1 MGRIGSKRLE
11 RSVESIEALVPAH
24 KLQMCDVPPKFQAV
38 HLYVK
43 RNEETREPGTHR
55 GLTLDRLFHRVRGS
69 LSVLGVEMIEDFEVL
84 FKTLAYVRCR
94 DCTVQR
100 PLRSDRPTRI
110 LGIARA
116 FGTSGDETD
125 CLFHDSPHSQPVY
138 QASARAFARA
148 DLLASPL
155 PSKSASIFRAREAG
169 TRAFKM
175 RFSRPGT
182 TLERFLRRP
191 LRPSDTH
198 CSTLI
203 GFIGMVFGSR
213 PNFSS
218 TAVFVNPAAST
229 VT

>member
-1 MGRIGSKRLE
+1 MRSGPFDRFQEICRNFKQPYANWWTPSRVLPGSQRTRNL
-11 RSVESIEALVPAH
+11 AMVPSQ
-24 KLQMCDVPPKFQAV
+24 LPDCRQ
-38 HLYVK
+38 
-43 RNEETREPGTHR
+43 
-55 GLTLDRLFHRVRGS
+55 
-69 LSVLGVEMIEDFEVL
+69 
-84 FKTLAYVRCR
+84 YVRQQIPSPATTAGLR
-94 DCTVQR
+94 LDQS
-100 PLRSDRPTRI
+100 PLSDQT
-110 LGIARA
+110 
-116 FGTSGDETD
+116 
-125 CLFHDSPHSQPVY
+125 
-138 QASARAFARA
+138 SARAFEGA

-169 TRAFKM
+169 TRAFNM

-182 TLERFLRRP
+182 ILERFLSRP

>member
-1 MGRIGSKRLE
+1 MEYSSQLRTGKYLFLVDTAPRYSRL
-11 RSVESIEALVPAH
+11 
-24 KLQMCDVPPKFQAV
+24 
-38 HLYVK
+38 
-43 RNEETREPGTHR
+43 
-55 GLTLDRLFHRVRGS
+55 
-69 LSVLGVEMIEDFEVL
+69 
-84 FKTLAYVRCR
+84 
-94 DCTVQR
+94 
-100 PLRSDRPTRI
+100 
-110 LGIARA
+110 
-116 FGTSGDETD
+116 
-125 CLFHDSPHSQPVY
+125 
-138 QASARAFARA
+138 ASAQSELPSFRFLVIGCQQRRSARFRYYVEILSAATPMRLAITASVHDPVDPAGDDDGSADA

-155 PSKSASIFRAREAG
+155 TIKSASIFRAREAG

-182 TLERFLRRP
+182 ILERFLSRP

>member
-1 MGRIGSKRLE
+1 MTFGSPKKTDSLLHWFERLDQ
-11 RSVESIEALVPAH
+11 SPV
-24 KLQMCDVPPKFQAV
+24 
-38 HLYVK
+38 
-43 RNEETREPGTHR
+43 
-55 GLTLDRLFHRVRGS
+55 
-69 LSVLGVEMIEDFEVL
+69 
-84 FKTLAYVRCR
+84 
-94 DCTVQR
+94 
-100 PLRSDRPTRI
+100 SD
-110 LGIARA
+110 
-116 FGTSGDETD
+116 
-125 CLFHDSPHSQPVY
+125 
-138 QASARAFARA
+138 QASARAFSGA
-148 DLLASPL
+148 DFLASPL

-169 TRAFKM
+169 TRAFNM

-182 TLERFLRRP
+182 ILERFLSRP